1 MKKALFALMCLA
13 AMLAAGTGLKARE
26 VTITLYPGWT
36 WISYIGTEPQDFSTA
51 LGSFTPAVGD
61 RIKSQ
66 WGNATYRG
74 NGEWRGP
81 IPEFYP
87 GYGYMYYSARL
98 VPVTVTMGE
107 PLPFEAVATA
117 MPTVITAT
125 SAVAGGMVML
135 PEGTHVFLRG
145 VCWGTMPSPD
155 IDGSHTDVGSGMGS
169 FSGTLEGLNPNTTY
183 FVRPMRSLTMACPTA
198 TS

>member
-66 WGNATYRG
+66 WGNAIYG
-74 NGEWRGP
+74 ANGMWRGP
-81 IPEFYP
+81 VTQFYP
-87 GYGYMYYSARL
+87 GYGYMYYSARI
-98 VPVTVTMGE
+98 VPVSVTFNGQP
-107 PLPFEAVATA
+107 PLQVVVTTA
-117 MPTVITAT
+117 DPTAITT
-125 SAVAGGMVML
+125 YLIKSIKGGL
-135 PEGTHVFLRG
+135 LFLRG
-145 VCWGTMPSPD
+145 RLFYRFRQESVFSFLCEQGLSSPAC
-155 IDGSHTDVGSGMGS
+155 VRVV
-169 FSGTLEGLNPNTTY
+169 FSGLWRHAGTLKG
-183 FVRPMRSLTMACPTA
+183 
-198 TS
+198 